1 MLGFVAFKNWNNFE
15 SLLFSSLE
23 YLFNIQNYLYPS
35 PNTFLY
41 VIMIFLVF
49 KILIICN
56 EIYIGIYIFYLY

>member
-1 MLGFVAFKNWNNFE
+1 MLGFVAFKNNFE

-41 VIMIFLVF
+41 VIMIFW
-49 KILIICN
+49 
-56 EIYIGIYIFYLY
+56 YLKYW